1 MLISKNDAIEIMKR
15 EISKNIF
22 EKCIQEICKEGPIIT
37 DNELGE
43 LTCGSCG
50 TVLVEKTIN
59 GEPEN
64 HTFTKE
70 DYMTNTRFGPKI
82 KLSFGDMGLSTL
94 IGSQNKDSSGK
105 QLPSKIRSTF
115 YRLRKQDQKSRTQ
128 KIGVFNEAFVILDGI
143 RSRLGLPEFVA
154 EKSAYIYRK
163 ARSHGLIRGRSRP
176 VLVAAS
182 VYAACRFTNTPR
194 SLKDVADAANVKK
207 KILQKTYRKLARTL
221 EITLDTYDPIDFITR
236 LSTSVNVSEKIRRD
250 AIYLINRAKEL
261 ELTAGK
267 HPLGMAS
274 AALYL
279 SCVYNKED
287 ISQLRIAKAAG
298 TTTVTLRNDY
308 QVLIKG
314 MGISPLD
321 LCLDKS

>member
-1 MLISKNDAIEIMKR
+1 MKKR
-15 EISKNIF
+15 VLKNIF

-64 HTFTKE
+64 HYFTKE
-70 DYMTNTRFGPKI
+70 DYMANTRFGPKI
-82 KLSFGDMGLSTL
+82 KLSFGDMGLSTF

-115 YRLRKQDQKSRTQ
+115 YRLRKQDKNSKSQKNR
-128 KIGVFNEAFVILDGI
+128 VFNEAFVILDGI
-143 RSRLGLPEFVA
+143 RSRLSLPESVI

-163 ARSHGLIRGRSRP
+163 AVAHHLVRGRSRP

-182 VYAACRFTNTPR
+182 VYTACRFTNTPR
-194 SLKDVADAANVKK
+194 TLKDIADAANVKK
-207 KILQKTYRKLARTL
+207 KILQKTFMSLVRIL
-221 EITLDTYDPIDFITR
+221 EITLDTFEPINFITR
-236 LSTSVNVSEKIRRD
+236 LSTSVNVSEKTRRD
-250 AIYLINRAKEL
+250 AIYFINRAREL

-267 HPLGMAS
+267 NPIGIAS
-274 AALYL
+274 AALYF
-279 SCVYNKED
+279 SCVYNKENV
-287 ISQLRIAKAAG
+287 SQLRIAEAAG
-298 TTTVTLRNDY
+298 ITTVTIRNDY

-314 MGISPLD
+314 MCISPLD
-321 LCLDKS
+321 LCVDKSKVSNIFHQF

>member
-70 DYMTNTRFGPKI
+70 DYMANTRFGPKI
-82 KLSFGDMGLSTL
+82 KLSFGDMGLSTF
-94 IGSQNKDSSGK
+94 IGSKNKDSSGK
-105 QLPSKIRSTF
+105 RLQRQMGYTF

-128 KIGVFNEAFVILDGI
+128 KTGVFNEAFVILDGI
-143 RSRLGLPEFVA
+143 RSRLGLPESVA
-154 EKSAYIYRK
+154 EKSAYFYRK
-163 ARSHGLIRGRSRP
+163 ARYHDLIRGRSRP

-194 SLKDVADAANVKK
+194 TLKDVADAANVQK
-207 KILQKTYRKLARTL
+207 KILQKTYSKLVRTL

-236 LSTSVNVSEKIRRD
+236 LSTLVNVSEKIRRD
-250 AIYLINRAKEL
+250 AIYFIKRAKEL
-261 ELTAGK
+261 EITAGRN
-267 HPLGMAS
+267 PIGIAS
-274 AALYL
+274 AALYF
-279 SCVYNKED
+279 SCVCNKED
-287 ISQLRIAKAAG
+287 VSQLKIAKAAG
-298 TTTVTLRNDY
+298 TTTVTIRNDY

-314 MGISPLD
+314 MGVSPLD
-321 LCLDKS
+321 LCLN